1 MTAAELSQR
10 PLTAALLGL
19 AALVM
24 LGSHFSGCA
33 STPVR
38 HVDGYSQSTGDKAAD
53 TALTM
58 IDRPYKFKGDTP
70 KGFDC
75 SGLVRYSYRAAGMDL
90 PHGTSALMKIT
101 SSVGLRHA
109 RKGDLIFFDQSGKK
123 YSHVGIY
130 VGDNEF
136 VHAPSTGGRVRKDSL
151 DDPYWK
157 KHYLDTR
164 RFL

>member
-1 MTAAELSQR
+1 MVRAGKFML
-10 PLTAALLGL
+10 PVLIAALLGGL
-19 AALVM
+19 A
-24 LGSHFSGCA
+24 GCA
-33 STPVR
+33 TAPVPPVR
-38 HVDGYSQSTGDKAAD
+38 GYDQSAGDKAAD

-58 IDRPYKFKGDTP
+58 IDRPYRYRGETP

-75 SGLVRYSYRAAGMDL
+75 SGLVRFSYRRAGIDV
-90 PHGTSALMKIT
+90 PHSTRALLKVT
-101 SSVGLRHA
+101 RSVGLRNA
-109 RKGDLIFFDQSGKK
+109 RKGDLVFFYQSGKK

-130 VGDNEF
+130 VGGEEF